1 MASWDSAP
9 HESACGTGLPSED
22 VRIDGEFWRISGPMK
37 RARKPTESKKGRT
50 EQDPFSDIRLSPN
63 LTAAIDKWAEE
74 NGVSSRSE
82 ATRQLL
88 RLGLAAS
95 KPLPQRNLQAASK
108 ALELAAQEL
117 DKLIDPSTPDE
128 ERKMRKR
135 RLLRGPKEFRDMRG
149 DVSKSNR

>member
-1 MASWDSAP
+1 
-9 HESACGTGLPSED
+9 
-22 VRIDGEFWRISGPMK
+22 MK

>member
-1 MASWDSAP
+1 M
-9 HESACGTGLPSED
+9 
-22 VRIDGEFWRISGPMK
+22 IMK
-37 RARKPTESKKGRT
+37 RPTKPIENKKDRASP
-50 EQDPFSDIRLSPN
+50 EQDPFSAVRLSPK

-82 ATRQLL
+82 AIRRLL
-88 RLGLAAS
+88 DLGLAAS
-95 KPLPQRNLQAASK
+95 RPLRRRNLEAASK

-128 ERKMRKR
+128 ERKKRKR